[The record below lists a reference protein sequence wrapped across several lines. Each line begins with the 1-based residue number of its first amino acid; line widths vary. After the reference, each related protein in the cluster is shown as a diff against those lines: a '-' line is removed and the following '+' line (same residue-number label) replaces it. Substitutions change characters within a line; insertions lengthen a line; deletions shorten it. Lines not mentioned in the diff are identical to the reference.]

1 MPACA
6 HQVELDATS
15 TSNTLLP
22 IDFSSQ
28 ALIGLKLSS
37 FVVAL
42 LALATKASQL
52 HIVRVAALSVMTPGH
67 LTETERLAL
76 RVNPLPLTNSLA
88 RMLATEC
95 LPDPGK
101 RKEVLHDAYL
111 TSFLVHTPG
120 PGLED
125 L

>member
-1 MPACA
+1 MAACA

-52 HIVRVAALSVMTPGH
+52 HIVRVAAGH

-76 RVNPLPLTNSLA
+76 RVNPLPLTSSLA